1 MGFEFSLFLTKRTVR
16 PAVRVLAAPMRMS
29 VRSAE
34 VCFPLEF
41 LCKDVVTS
49 VGWGS
54 RGLATTLSL
63 LSAPGLAEVA
73 SLGGPRLLTI
83 KRISA
88 ANFEFMEFELDS
100 RRGESVEII
109 GSVPRLRI
117 VDIDVSV

>member
-1 MGFEFSLFLTKRTVR
+1 M
-16 PAVRVLAAPMRMS
+16 
-29 VRSAE
+29 
-34 VCFPLEF
+34 
-41 LCKDVVTS
+41 VTS

-63 LSAPGLAEVA
+63 LSAPGLAEVE
-73 SLGGPRLLTI
+73 SLGGPRLLTL